1 MNAGRTLGQASLT
14 KRRPVRII
22 HLNYTR
28 LASTN
33 FGLHAHFGGFLFS
46 GVRQ

>member
-1 MNAGRTLGQASLT
+1 MNAGKITVQASLT
-14 KRRPVRII
+14 KRRPVRSI

-33 FGLHAHFGGFLFS
+33 FGLQAHFGGFLFS
-46 GVRQ
+46 GVR